1 MKTKRSSLL
10 LLSLLGLTTLLLSA
24 CSSQASQAQKT
35 TNSTGFF
42 QHYVVQPFS
51 ISLHTVAEFFNGNY
65 GLAIILVTII
75 IRLILMPL
83 MLRQYKNQMG
93 MKEKMDV
100 LKPEMD
106 VIQAKMKTE
115 KDPKKK
121 QELQAEL
128 MGLYKKHGVNP
139 LNMGCLPMLIQMP
152 ILTGFYYA
160 IRGSAEIK
168 AHEFLWFSLG
178 NPDIIITI
186 VAGVIYYFQFKVSQS
201 NMPAAQQ
208 AQMKYMGLMSPLMI
222 VMFSFNAPAA
232 LPLYWVVG
240 GTFLIIQTMI
250 SKSLYQTNKT
260 PAVQVKQK

>member
-1 MKTKRSSLL
+1 MKTKRSSFIIVAMLA
-10 LLSLLGLTTLLLSA
+10 LTTLLLSA
-24 CSSQASQAQKT
+24 CSSQASNGNK
-35 TNSTGFF
+35 NGFF
-42 QHYVVQPFS
+42 NNYFVEPFS
-51 ISLHTVAEFFNGNY
+51 TLIHYLAELFNGNY
-65 GLAIILVTII
+65 GLSIILVTLI
-75 IRLILMPL
+75 IRLALMPL
-83 MLRQYKNQMG
+83 MLRQYKNQMA

-121 QELQAEL
+121 QELQAEM

-139 LNMGCLPMLIQMP
+139 LNMGCLPLLIQMP

-160 IRGSAEIK
+160 IRGSEEIK
-168 AHEFLWFSLG
+168 THEFLWFSLG

-186 VAGVIYYFQFKVSQS
+186 IAGVIYYFQFKVSQS
-201 NMPAAQQ
+201 NMPSAQQ
-208 AQMKYMGLMSPLMI
+208 DQMKYMGLLSPLMI

-240 GTFLIIQTMI
+240 GTFLIVQTMI
-250 SKSLYQTNKT
+250 SKSLYQTKKT
-260 PAVQVKQK
+260 PTVQVKQK

>member
-1 MKTKRSSLL
+1 MKTKRSSFIIVAMLA
-10 LLSLLGLTTLLLSA
+10 LTTLLLSA
-24 CSSQASQAQKT
+24 CSSQASNGNK
-35 TNSTGFF
+35 NGFF
-42 QHYVVQPFS
+42 NNYFVEPFS
-51 ISLHTVAEFFNGNY
+51 TFIHYLAELFNGNY
-65 GLAIILVTII
+65 GLSIILVTLI
-75 IRLILMPL
+75 IRLALMPL
-83 MLRQYKNQMG
+83 MLRQYKNQMA

-121 QELQAEL
+121 QELQAEM

-139 LNMGCLPMLIQMP
+139 LNMGCLPLLIQMP

-160 IRGSAEIK
+160 IRGSEEIK
-168 AHEFLWFSLG
+168 THEFLWFSLG

-186 VAGVIYYFQFKVSQS
+186 IAGVIYYFQFKVSQS
-201 NMPAAQQ
+201 NMPSAQQ
-208 AQMKYMGLMSPLMI
+208 DQMKYMGLLSPLMI

-240 GTFLIIQTMI
+240 GTFLIVQTMI
-250 SKSLYQTNKT
+250 SKSLYQTKKT
-260 PAVQVKQK
+260 PTVQVKQK